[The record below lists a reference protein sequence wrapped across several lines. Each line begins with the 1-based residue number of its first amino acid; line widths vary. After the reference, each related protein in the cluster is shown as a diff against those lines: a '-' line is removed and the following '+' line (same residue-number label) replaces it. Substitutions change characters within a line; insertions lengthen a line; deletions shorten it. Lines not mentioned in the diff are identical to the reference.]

1 MKSLQIILG
10 KKLYQKVENVLKNND
25 NNLSNALLNYIS
37 FDNCDLSDREVEK
50 INALCELEYL
60 YKSTAPTTQIL
71 QSKDVAKFAQPKIGN
86 QEQEHILVLALNNA
100 NKILS
105 SKVINVGSLTACVV
119 CKKTLF
125 SYLMSIKNCN
135 AFVICHNHPS
145 GNLNPSQ
152 ADRLLTEDI
161 YKGGKILGFKL
172 LDHVIVSHSSD
183 YYSFGDEGELW

>member
-1 MKSLQIILG
+1 MKSLQIVLG
-10 KKLYQKVENVLKNND
+10 KKLYQKVENILKDND
-25 NNLSNALLNYIS
+25 NNLSKLSYIS
-37 FDNCDLSDREVEK
+37 FENCDLSDREIEK

-60 YKSTAPTTQIL
+60 YKNAAPTTQIL
-71 QSKDVAKFAQPKIGN
+71 QSKDVAKFAQPKIGK
-86 QEQEHILVLALNNA
+86 QEQEHFLVLALNNA

-105 SKVINVGSLTACVV
+105 SKVINVGSLSACVV

-125 SYLMSIKNCN
+125 SYLMSVKNCIG
-135 AFVICHNHPS
+135 FVICHNHPS

-152 ADRLLTEDI
+152 SDRLITEDI

-183 YYSFGDEGELW
+183 YYSFGDEGELY